1 MKSKIRAGKIRFAIL
16 FSLVFLVSFLPS
28 GAGVSEH
35 KLTAEQMQDSI
46 NYYRNN
52 TMINYELIKKRIQ

>member
-1 MKSKIRAGKIRFAIL
+1 MKSKIQVGSIRFAIL
-16 FSLVFLVSFLPS
+16 FSLVFLVAFLPS
-28 GAGVSEH
+28 GAGTNEH
-35 KLTAEQMQDSI
+35 KLTAQQMQDSI